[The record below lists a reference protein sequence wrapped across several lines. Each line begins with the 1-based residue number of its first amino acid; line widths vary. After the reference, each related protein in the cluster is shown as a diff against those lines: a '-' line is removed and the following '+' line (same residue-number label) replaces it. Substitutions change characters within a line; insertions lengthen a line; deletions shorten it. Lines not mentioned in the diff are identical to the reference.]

1 VRWQTV
7 LRQRLGH
14 SCAMESLN
22 HARVKSSRTTP
33 SRRQT
38 GPAPET
44 GAGLADNRLIALLP
58 SKDRLRLR
66 ACGEPVEL
74 VPAQVLCEPG
84 RPTRHVYFPIDGSI
98 SLVTNLD
105 RDSSIEVGMVGRE
118 GMLGIQLALG
128 VAIDSLHAEVQAPGD
143 AWRIDRA
150 AFRREVLA
158 SAALHRVLQ
167 RYVHV
172 LISQLAT
179 SVACSRFHLIGAR
192 LACWLLM
199 SQDRTSGE
207 RMQVTHE
214 FLARVLGVQ
223 RAGVTRAASSLQ
235 RRGLIE
241 YRRGN
246 VEVLDR
252 KALQGEACA
261 CYATHRRIY
270 ADSMR

>member
-1 VRWQTV
+1 
-7 LRQRLGH
+7 
-14 SCAMESLN
+14 MESLN
-22 HARVKSSRTTP
+22 HAPVKISRTTP

-38 GPAPET
+38 GPSPKT
-44 GAGLADNRLIALLP
+44 GAGVAGNRLIASLP
-58 SKDRLRLR
+58 YKDRMRLR
-66 ACGEPVEL
+66 ECGEPVEL
-74 VPAQVLCEPG
+74 VPTQVLCEPG

-98 SLVTNLD
+98 SLITNLD
-105 RDSSIEVGMVGRE
+105 RDSFIEVGMVGRE

-128 VAIDSLHAEVQAPGD
+128 VATDSLHAEVQAPGT

-150 AFRREVLA
+150 AFRRELSA
-158 SAALHRVLQ
+158 SAALRRVLQ

-172 LISQLAT
+172 VMSQLAT

-199 SQDRTSGE
+199 NQDRTSGD

-235 RRGLIE
+235 RKGLIE

-252 KALQGEACA
+252 EALQGEACA
-261 CYATHRRIY
+261 CYATHRRLY
-270 ADSMR
+270 AESMR

>member
-1 VRWQTV
+1 M
-7 LRQRLGH
+7 
-14 SCAMESLN
+14 ASLN
-22 HARVKSSRTTP
+22 HAPLRISRITA

-38 GPAPET
+38 GPAPKA
-44 GAGLADNRLIALLP
+44 GAGIAGNRLIALLP
-58 SKDRLRLR
+58 YKDRMRLR
-66 ACGEPVEL
+66 ECGEPVEL

-98 SLVTNLD
+98 SLITSLD
-105 RDSSIEVGMVGRE
+105 RDSFIEVGMVGRE
-118 GMLGIQLALG
+118 GMLGVQLAFG

-150 AFRREVLA
+150 AFRRELSA
-158 SAALHRVLQ
+158 SAGLHRVLQ

-172 LISQLAT
+172 LMSQLAT
-179 SVACSRFHLIGAR
+179 SVACSHFHLIGAR

-214 FLARVLGVQ
+214 FLARALGVQ

-241 YRRGN
+241 YRRGK

-252 KALQGEACA
+252 EALEGEACA
-261 CYATHRRIY
+261 CYATHRRLY
-270 ADSMR
+270 AESMR